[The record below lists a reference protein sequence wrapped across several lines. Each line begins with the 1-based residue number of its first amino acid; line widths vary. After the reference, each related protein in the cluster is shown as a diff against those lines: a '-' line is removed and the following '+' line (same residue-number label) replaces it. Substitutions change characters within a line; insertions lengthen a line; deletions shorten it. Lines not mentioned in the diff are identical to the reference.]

1 MSRFGGPRVE
11 AALRDPSYLTVA
23 NIIGIRNFNSNNDVD
38 AVEDYL
44 ARNGDPYQNQLDA
57 ANQALRDQQNR
68 FVQQLEEITLGD
80 SSIPDFPLIKEGF
93 MRKRDGVIYKQVG
106 GRYVITDEQGN
117 EIPEPPDPVEAL
129 TLQLQQSQQQNNA
142 FLERQLSQQQAQFD
156 QQMVFQQQQAARA
169 EALAAEQARIAE
181 NQANAFVP
189 APNPSAQSVAAGDD
203 REDVLGTP
211 TKRKKQTE
219 VDDLSIVSGIG
230 SQGNPLAG
238 LQIA

>member
-1 MSRFGGPRVE
+1 MARYGGPRVE

-44 ARNGDPYQNQLDA
+44 AKNGDPYQNQLNA
-57 ANQALRDQQNR
+57 ANQALKDQQNQ
-68 FVQQLEEITLGD
+68 FIQQLEQITLGD
-80 SSIPDFPLIKEGF
+80 AYVPDFPLVKEGF
-93 MRKRDGVIYKQVG
+93 MRKKDGVIYKQVG
-106 GRYVITDEQGN
+106 GQYVVVNEQGD
-117 EIPEPPDPVEAL
+117 ETPQAPDPVEAL
-129 TLQLQQSQQQNNA
+129 TLQLQQNQQQNNA
-142 FLERQLSQQQAQFD
+142 FLERQLAQQQAQFD
-156 QQMVFQQQQAARA
+156 QQLAFQQQQAAA
-169 EALAAEQARIAE
+169 AQALAEEQARIAE

-203 REDVLGTP
+203 REDLFGTP
-211 TKRKKQTE
+211 TKKKKQTE

>member
-1 MSRFGGPRVE
+1 MARYGGPRVE
-11 AALRDPSYLTVA
+11 AALRDPTYLTVA

-44 ARNGDPYQNQLDA
+44 AKNGDPYQNQLDA

-68 FVQQLEEITLGD
+68 FVQQLEEITLGSQGSNPAD
-80 SSIPDFPLIKEGF
+80 RLGALAYKFEGAPVYRAVNGELIPKE
-93 MRKRDGVIYKQVG
+93 DPI
-106 GRYVITDEQGN
+106 
-117 EIPEPPDPVEAL
+117 DPVEAL
-129 TLQLQQSQQQNNA
+129 TLQLQESQQIRNEL
-142 FLERQLSQQQAQFD
+142 LERQLAQQQAQFN
-156 QQMVFQQQQAARA
+156 QQLAFQQEQAARA

-203 REDVLGTP
+203 REELLSTP
-211 TKRKKQTE
+211 TKKKKQTE
-219 VDDLSIVSGIG
+219 VDDLSIISGIG

>member
-1 MSRFGGPRVE
+1 MV
-11 AALRDPSYLTVA
+11 
-23 NIIGIRNFNSNNDVD
+23 
-38 AVEDYL
+38 
-44 ARNGDPYQNQLDA
+44 
-57 ANQALRDQQNR
+57 
-68 FVQQLEEITLGD
+68 
-80 SSIPDFPLIKEGF
+80 
-93 MRKRDGVIYKQVG
+93 
-106 GRYVITDEQGN
+106 TDEYGN

-129 TLQLQQSQQQNNA
+129 TLQLQQNQRQNNTN
-142 FLERQLSQQQAQFD
+142 LQRQLSQQQAQFN
-156 QQMVFQQQQAARA
+156 QQLAFQQEQAAA
-169 EALAAEQARIAE
+169 AQALAAEQARIAE